1 LQKKFIGKVLQTSLD
16 LVLHTNFYK
25 KISFSF
31 SGIINNLKGA
41 RKLTYVSAQPFW

>member
-25 KISFSF
+25 KISFS
-31 SGIINNLKGA
+31 GIINNLKGA